1 MFDKNLTFVYLFVK
15 TLTKLGQGQI
25 LDECWIKL
33 GQILDICPKYVQ
45 HLSGHP
51 FYKSTQISSLAFQSL
66 ASEELCLN
74 GNRICPFFET

>member
-25 LDECWIKL
+25 LDKCWTKHR
-33 GQILDICPKYVQ
+33 QIMDIYPKYVQ

-51 FYKSTQISSLAFQSL
+51 FYKSTVPSH
-66 ASEELCLN
+66 
-74 GNRICPFFET
+74 FFATPPAPPTFALKLDIL